1 MTPPT
6 SGPPPIP
13 GYSLHPPSEPDA
25 RAALERVFG
34 PERAAERWSDACR
47 AAGVAPGAVGTGAP
61 FERVVEALQA
71 QGGATEMVARS
82 IVIRQRT
89 YNRLSANAAAAPAGG
104 SR

>member
-1 MTPPT
+1 MTPPSAT
-6 SGPPPIP
+6 PEAIP
-13 GYSLHPPSEPDA
+13 GYSLHPPTAADA

-34 PERAAERWSDACR
+34 AERAGERWAEACR
-47 AAGVAPGAVGTGAP
+47 AAAVAPAAVGAGES
-61 FERVVEALQA
+61 FDRVVQALLA

-89 YNRLSANAAAAPAGG
+89 YHRLAANAAASAAGA